1 MFIVADESSHGS
13 KERQLQEEGERQ
25 LRLRLG
31 FIQSYQC
38 KKTPVCLPLCTFF
51 VNKKEKIKT
60 NIFPDIFSFE
70 LRESCALDHGYYCL
84 DNFGD
89 QYRQR

>member
-1 MFIVADESSHGS
+1 MKVVMKVKRDSFRKKVRDNFDSAWDLSSHTS
-13 KERQLQEEGERQ
+13 T
-25 LRLRLG
+25 
-31 FIQSYQC
+31 
-38 KKTPVCLPLCTFF
+38 KKPPVCLPFCTFF
-51 VNKKEKIKT
+51 VNKKKKIKN

-84 DNFGD
+84 DNFSD

>member
-1 MFIVADESSHGS
+1 MKVVMKAKRDSFRKKVRDNFDSGWDLSSHTS
-13 KERQLQEEGERQ
+13 T
-25 LRLRLG
+25 
-31 FIQSYQC
+31 

-51 VNKKEKIKT
+51 VNKKKKIKT

-70 LRESCALDHGYYCL
+70 PRESCALDHSYYCF

-89 QYRQR
+89 QYQQR